1 MSGGTKLTP
10 GLCLSRRVFGAIS
23 AISVPPDTHCCCS
36 TSAPP
41 GPSLF
46 PELLIYCSTPFE
58 GSGAHSRNIR
68 ATPLNIVP
76 AILLQCAVD
85 CPRRGHPVR
94 DQLPQFYFSQL
105 QLFKHIPQIHHR
117 GLSWKPSS
125 SRRFPTMVS
134 TTTTTIMLTAP

>member
-10 GLCLSRRVFGAIS
+10 GLCLSRRVFG

-46 PELLIYCSTPFE
+46 PELLIYCTTPFE

-85 CPRRGHPVR
+85 CPRRGHPVG

>member
-46 PELLIYCSTPFE
+46 PELLIYCTTPFE

-76 AILLQCAVD
+76 AILLQCTVD
-85 CPRRGHPVR
+85 CPRRGHPVKTNCHSFTFLNSSSSNTSLR
-94 DQLPQFYFSQL
+94 FTIAVFLGN
-105 QLFKHIPQIHHR
+105 HHHR
-117 GLSWKPSS
+117 GDFQRWF
-125 SRRFPTMVS
+125 RRRRRRS
-134 TTTTTIMLTAP
+134 C